1 MRTLF
6 GFLALALVLVPAP
19 AAVAQSPA
27 DPTGH
32 WEGTVTAPMGQIDF
46 EVDVARETSGTLVA
60 VYGQKATG
68 VRGLPL
74 TQVAVQ
80 GRVFTFVLFS
90 GGPGGGA
97 FKGEILADGKTMSG
111 EAKATM
117 GSAPFMLYRT
127 GEARMPAAVKNVAVS
142 PTLEGRWTG
151 SLEMGGTQVG
161 LVLTIANRPDG
172 TASVLIAQAT
182 QPHAQVDAALKET
195 GKAISLDV
203 PATSAS
209 WAGTFDGESLTG
221 SWTQAGGSLP
231 LTFTRARP

>member
-1 MRTLF
+1 
-6 GFLALALVLVPAP
+6 
-19 AAVAQSPA
+19 
-27 DPTGH
+27 
-32 WEGTVTAPMGQIDF
+32 
-46 EVDVARETSGTLVA
+46 
-60 VYGQKATG
+60 
-68 VRGLPL
+68 
-74 TQVAVQ
+74 
-80 GRVFTFVLFS
+80 
-90 GGPGGGA
+90 
-97 FKGEILADGKTMSG
+97 
-111 EAKATM
+111 
-117 GSAPFMLYRT
+117 
-127 GEARMPAAVKNVAVS
+127 MPAAVKNVAVS

-151 SLEMGGTQVG
+151 SLEVGGTQVG